1 MRMRVTRFG
10 SCSARWAMSQ
20 RRSFDSRP
28 ATPTE
33 GDVPAG
39 TTAMGRGRS
48 TRADATRRRF
58 GATPP
63 PRQPGRSDS
72 CAPAGAS
79 PHSLIHSLSALS
91 GAYTVRSRTPSRSSS
106 GSHRRRCATAVPV
119 LGLDTDIAGV
129 MSTSYR
135 VNATADDGSW
145 RDASPRRAASRAPS
159 RADAPRV
166 LLPANDIAARRDGRE
181 LVRAAT
187 RRARLGVA
195 RAARPTEELSP
206 RNSRSRT
213 GRARK
218 RATARRTRDKRS
230 TTRRPL
236 GRRRHF
242 EGRVRGTSRATK
254 RRHG

>member
-1 MRMRVTRFG
+1 
-10 SCSARWAMSQ
+10 
-20 RRSFDSRP
+20 
-28 ATPTE
+28 
-33 GDVPAG
+33 
-39 TTAMGRGRS
+39 MGRGRS

-166 LLPANDIAARRDGRE
+166 LLPANDMTARRDGRE

-187 RRARLGVA
+187 RRVRLGMA

-218 RATARRTRDKRS
+218 TRDRS
-230 TTRRPL
+230 DDPRQTVNNTRPL
-236 GRRRHF
+236 EMGRHF
-242 EGRVRGTSRATK
+242 EGRVRGTSCTTK